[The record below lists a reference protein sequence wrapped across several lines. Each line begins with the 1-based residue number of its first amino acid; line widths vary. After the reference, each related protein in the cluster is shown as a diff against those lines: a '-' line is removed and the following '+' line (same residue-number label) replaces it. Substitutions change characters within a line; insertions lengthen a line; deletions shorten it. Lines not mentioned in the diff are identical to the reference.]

1 MKVLLVLSGD
11 KPGPDLLEHEIAEA
25 GVTIAV
31 DGGYNIF
38 NELGVTPD
46 LVIGDLD
53 SIEYDIADQVK
64 VLKQM
69 NQNTSDLQKALSYVF
84 EHFEPSQITLLGATG
99 GRTDHLLNNLKVCA
113 SIDPQVKLIIKNDH
127 LPHTDHKLEELIRLT
142 PSNSDDIRIKQH
154 AVLSIIHVSQFKG
167 LYSKGL
173 KWEIEDANSDFE
185 IISQSNRALVA
196 DPQFKIESGCLY
208 ITVYQ

>member
-11 KPGPDLLEHEIAEA
+11 KPGSDLLKHEIAEA
-25 GVTIAV
+25 VVTIAV

-38 NELGVTPD
+38 HQLGVTPD

-53 SIEYDIADQVK
+53 SIKYDIVDQVK
-64 VLKQM
+64 VLKQL
-69 NQNTSDLQKALSYVF
+69 NQNTTDLQKALSYVF

-113 SIDPQVKLIIKNDH
+113 NIDPQIKVIIKNDH
-127 LPHTDHKLEELIRLT
+127 LPHTDHKLEELVRLT
-142 PSNSDDIRIKQH
+142 PFNSDDIRINQH
-154 AVLSIIHVSQFKG
+154 AVLSIIHVSEFKG
-167 LYSKGL
+167 LHSKGL
-173 KWEIEDANSDFE
+173 NWEITNANSDSE

-208 ITVYQ
+208 IAVYQ